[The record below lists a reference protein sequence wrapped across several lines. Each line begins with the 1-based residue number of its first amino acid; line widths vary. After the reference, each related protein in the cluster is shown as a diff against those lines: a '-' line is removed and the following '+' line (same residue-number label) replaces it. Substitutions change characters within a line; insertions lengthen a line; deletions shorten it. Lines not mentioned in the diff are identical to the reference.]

1 MGNASRLKAWV
12 LTTGLMLASTAFAA
26 EPEEKWPIGFQVG
39 MGAGLGTVAGT
50 EYHNML
56 AWSGRVRWGR
66 LHLVGG
72 ALSMPGLAVPDSS
85 VVGWRELGAGWA
97 MSGPLEHLVVG
108 AAYGAMD
115 QAGYLTTTAVDA
127 LVIRVGWDLFGW
139 RRLFAVPIELA
150 IAVPLEKARV
160 KYRGL
165 SDRTEG
171 EPYDLSTTLT
181 LSVSLIGGYVR
192 GLPSRPGTQQ
202 PGPSLQESWP
212 E

>member
-1 MGNASRLKAWV
+1 
-12 LTTGLMLASTAFAA
+12 
-26 EPEEKWPIGFQVG
+26 
-39 MGAGLGTVAGT
+39 
-50 EYHNML
+50 
-56 AWSGRVRWGR
+56 
-66 LHLVGG
+66 
-72 ALSMPGLAVPDSS
+72 
-85 VVGWRELGAGWA
+85 
-97 MSGPLEHLVVG
+97 
-108 AAYGAMD
+108 
-115 QAGYLTTTAVDA
+115 
-127 LVIRVGWDLFGW
+127 
-139 RRLFAVPIELA
+139 
-150 IAVPLEKARV
+150 VPLEKARV